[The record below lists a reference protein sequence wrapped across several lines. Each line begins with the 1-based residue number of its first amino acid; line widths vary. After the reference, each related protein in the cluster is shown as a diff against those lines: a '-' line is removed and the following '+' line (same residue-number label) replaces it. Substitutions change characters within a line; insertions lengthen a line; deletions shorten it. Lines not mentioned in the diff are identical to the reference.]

1 MSLGKNNIYAQIL
14 YRGFVCEKGRVYSR
28 LWKYSYRSILELQV
42 DLWKKV
48 LSRMADNTY
57 TKEDSDLLK
66 HFIKLCEDKKEIGEF
81 YNIHADFLSEIEKSI
96 DSSIGKVSNCNE
108 EIIIINFMNDLVT
121 ELADL
126 LKHKL
131 FVDKKGVH
139 LIIRTLHNLPRYF
152 LDNSKTFIHDL
163 KDMAIDFRSAIDYS
177 FGNMNQ
183 EMKARYEKYNIS

>member
-81 YNIHADFLSEIEKSI
+81 YNIQADFYLKLK
-96 DSSIGKVSNCNE
+96 KV
-108 EIIIINFMNDLVT
+108 
-121 ELADL
+121 
-126 LKHKL
+126 
-131 FVDKKGVH
+131 
-139 LIIRTLHNLPRYF
+139 
-152 LDNSKTFIHDL
+152 
-163 KDMAIDFRSAIDYS
+163 
-177 FGNMNQ
+177 
-183 EMKARYEKYNIS
+183 